1 MSCRRIGSA
10 SDPACPL
17 WVGKLCTPSAMNS
30 ECKTMLKIS
39 WKINCNQMIT
49 HANQIVIRHAAIAE
63 ANRLR
68 SSNIRIGDLAMVT
81 LRKCSVCNS
90 SNKQTQSNYFIPSLS
105 PPDPCAWASAWALE
119 PLSPW
124 AFEPLSRVSGYIYNW
139 ALSWNLLSHV
149 TCHRVWYC

>member
-68 SSNIRIGDLAMVT
+68 SSNIRIGGLAMVT

-90 SNKQTQSNYFIPSLS
+90 SNKQTLSNYFIPSLS
-105 PPDPCAWASAWALE
+105 PSDPYAWAS
-119 PLSPW
+119 SPW
-124 AFEPLSRVSGYIYNW
+124 ALEPLSRVSGYIQLN
-139 ALSWNLLSHV
+139 SVMKHSVSCNVSSSMVLLM
-149 TCHRVWYC
+149 

>member
-68 SSNIRIGDLAMVT
+68 SSNIRIGGLAMVT

-105 PPDPCAWASAWALE
+105 PPDPCAWAWALE

-124 AFEPLSRVSGYIYNW
+124 ALEPIYIQLNSVMKHSVSCNV
-139 ALSWNLLSHV
+139 SSSMVLLM
-149 TCHRVWYC
+149 